1 MFDPY
6 GDVYG
11 CYDEAGY
18 TNKRIG
24 VVTNEGLLDFVDNRY
39 NTCQSRNVASHEPCR
54 SCSVALTCGGGCPLQ
69 AEIANGTIFSNH
81 CDSHKELV
89 AKSIIAFVE
98 EKTEECELKVLD
110 SNTFTKEEMTPF
122 L

>member
-1 MFDPY
+1 
-6 GDVYG
+6 
-11 CYDEAGY
+11 
-18 TNKRIG
+18 
-24 VVTNEGLLDFVDNRY
+24 VTNEGLVDFVDNRY
-39 NTCQSRNVASHEPCR
+39 NMYQSRNVASHEPCR

-98 EKTEECELKVLD
+98 QKTNEREVKFLD
-110 SNTFTKEEMTPF
+110 SNLFTKEEMTP
-122 L
+122 LL

>member
-1 MFDPY
+1 MLPILY
-6 GDVYG
+6 G
-11 CYDEAGY
+11 
-18 TNKRIG
+18 
-24 VVTNEGLLDFVDNRY
+24 
-39 NTCQSRNVASHEPCR
+39 CR

-98 EKTEECELKVLD
+98 KKTDEREVKGID
-110 SNTFTKEEMTPF
+110 SNILTKEEITPF

>member
-1 MFDPY
+1 M
-6 GDVYG
+6 YG
-11 CYDEAGY
+11 CYEEAGY

-24 VVTNEGLLDFVDNRY
+24 VVTNEGLVDFVDNRY
-39 NTCQSRNVASHEPCR
+39 DTYQSRNVASHEPCR

-98 EKTEECELKVLD
+98 KKTVEREVKVLD
-110 SNTFTKEEMTPF
+110 SNRLTKEEMTP
-122 L
+122 LL